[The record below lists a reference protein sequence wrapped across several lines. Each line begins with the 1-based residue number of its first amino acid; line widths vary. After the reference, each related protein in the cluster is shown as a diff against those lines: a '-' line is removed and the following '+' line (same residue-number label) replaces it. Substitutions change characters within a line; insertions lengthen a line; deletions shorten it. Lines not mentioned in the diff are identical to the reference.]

1 METAEP
7 PSYPPA
13 DPRRRAIARAVDLC
27 IGLLPLV
34 LVPGGHPR
42 AGALLSIILL
52 FAADSLF
59 GTGRSLGKRAAG
71 LRVVSLRTRRPAGIS
86 ACLRR
91 DAVFAVAPLPAL
103 LGAGHPLA
111 VTTAA
116 LGAICALEAAVALRP
131 LTRDLGQRRLG
142 DLFAGT
148 QVIDGSI
155 AVAIAQA
162 SRADAPPA
170 PAPLVSS
177 RAARD
182 STRARPGPRAPLEEE
197 GRHRQGEAC
206 ASP

>member
-1 METAEP
+1 VDTAEP

-13 DPRRRAIARAVDLC
+13 DPRRRTVARAVDLC
-27 IGLLPLV
+27 IGVLPLV

-42 AGALLSIILL
+42 AGALLSAILL
-52 FAADSLF
+52 VAGDSLF

-71 LRVVSLRTRRPAGIS
+71 LRVISLRTRRPAGIE

-91 DAVFAVAPLPAL
+91 DAIFAAAPLPAL
-103 LGAGHPLA
+103 LGAPHALLVTTVALLA
-111 VTTAA
+111 V
-116 LGAICALEAAVALRP
+116 CALEAYIALRP
-131 LTRDLGQRRLG
+131 LTRDFGHRRLG

-155 AVAIAQA
+155 ALGVAQA
-162 SRADAPPA
+162 THADSRPA
-170 PAPLVSS
+170 TAPLVSS

-182 STRARPGPRAPLEEE
+182 LQQARPGPRVPLEQE
-197 GRHRQGEAC
+197 GRRQGRPC

>member
-1 METAEP
+1 VETAEP

-13 DPRRRAIARAVDLC
+13 DPRRRILARALDLC

-42 AGALLSIILL
+42 AGALLSLILL
-52 FAADSLF
+52 LAGDSLF

-71 LRVVSLRTRRPAGIS
+71 LRVIALRTRRPAGIS
-86 ACLRR
+86 ACLKR
-91 DAVFAVAPLPAL
+91 DAVFAAAPLPAL

-111 VTTAA
+111 VTAAA
-116 LGAICALEAAVALRP
+116 LGVICAVEAAVALRP

-142 DLFAGT
+142 DLLAGT

-155 AVAIAQA
+155 ALGIAQA
-162 SRADAPPA
+162 SHADPRAA

-177 RAARD
+177 RAARE
-182 STRARPGPRAPLEEE
+182 STRARPGPRVPLQEE
-197 GRHRQGEAC
+197 GRQGEAC